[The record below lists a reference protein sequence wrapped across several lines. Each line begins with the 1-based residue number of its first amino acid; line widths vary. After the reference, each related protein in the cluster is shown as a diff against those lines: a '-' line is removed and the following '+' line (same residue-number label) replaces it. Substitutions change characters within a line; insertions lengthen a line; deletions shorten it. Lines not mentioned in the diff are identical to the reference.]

1 MKLFFGFLV
10 SLTLIFGSSVF
21 AQTDL
26 AMLSHPDSTITEIKP
41 DSATITR
48 PADSL
53 ALRSYIRDSL
63 VNELISHSKT
73 FVGCPYRYGGKSRA
87 GFDCSGYVS
96 TMFSHLGITL
106 SPSSVGMA
114 GSGRIVADST
124 IRPGDILFFI
134 NTQRRRSGIGH
145 VGLVVE
151 VKDGQIVF
159 LHSACNGGVRYDYLS
174 SPYYKSHYYRAER
187 IPLFDVE

>member
-10 SLTLIFGSSVF
+10 SLTLIFGSSVY

-26 AMLSHPDSTITEIKP
+26 AMLSHPDSAITEIKP
-41 DSATITR
+41 DSANISR

-63 VNELISHSKT
+63 VNELITYSKT
-73 FVGCPYRYGGKSRA
+73 FLGVPYRYGGKSRA

-151 VKDGQIVF
+151 VKDGKIVF

>member
-10 SLTLIFGSSVF
+10 SLTLIFGSSVY

-26 AMLSHPDSTITEIKP
+26 AMLSHPDSAITEIKP
-41 DSATITR
+41 DSANISR

-63 VNELISHSKT
+63 VNELITYSKT
-73 FVGCPYRYGGKSRA
+73 FLGVPYRYGGKSRA

-151 VKDGQIVF
+151 VKDGKIVF

-187 IPLFDVE
+187 IPLFDVD